1 MWQIHTDTNFERAQK
16 VLSVLPP
23 LLTQSHILSDVFSVV
38 PPEFKSHGGQ
48 RNRLAQGTYEE
59 RPTRERE
66 SGRKGGG
73 RAPKTTG
80 KKHGPK
86 EARPLSFWLV
96 EKYWECNFLNPSLS
110 GRETGGRRTGNPEAA
125 TKRTCSLGEEA
136 RERECWSGSK
146 DNDLITVCHH
156 EWRAWPLL
164 SHTHTVKLK
173 TVFTPTQG
181 HDRVDEFQLKHLTLY
196 ERAEYG
202 CLFYKK

>member
-110 GRETGGRRTGNPEAA
+110 GRETGGRCTGNPEAA

-164 SHTHTVKLK
+164 SHTHTQWNSKPCLHPLK
-173 TVFTPTQG
+173 VMIG
-181 HDRVDEFQLKHLTLY
+181 WMNSS
-196 ERAEYG
+196 
-202 CLFYKK
+202 